1 MAVIVLLFCRKVVR
15 TMSQSLDSL
24 NAAVSANTAATAA
37 ALAKIASL
45 ASTQENA
52 AAMDAATQAINDST
66 AALNAAAQ

>member
-1 MAVIVLLFCRKVVR
+1 MLVIVVLFFRKVR

-24 NAAVSANTAATAA
+24 NAAVAANTAATAA